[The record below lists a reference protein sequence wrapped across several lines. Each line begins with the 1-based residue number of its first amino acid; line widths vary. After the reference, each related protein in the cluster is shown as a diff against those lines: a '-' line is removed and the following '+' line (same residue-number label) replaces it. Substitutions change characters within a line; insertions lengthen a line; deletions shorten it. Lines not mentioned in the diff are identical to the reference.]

1 MGKVRKNLELVF
13 LKQIFIDKIMIS
25 SALNGKSDLKY
36 LYRLHCEIDG
46 KYQSFIENWG
56 RGMFQ
61 WNDAFGF
68 DYNGMDESRET
79 LEHNLN
85 MMMAKLDGYMFTDN
99 VENITKTSPRK
110 VTNIYN
116 NQNNVYF
123 DQVIQ
128 YIEHNYESTDKIEIL
143 NQIDTIKNILKSND
157 SKEEKWKKLSSIGKW
172 VFDKSVDIGMQLLP
186 MFLGL
191 K

>member
-1 MGKVRKNLELVF
+1 MGKVKKNLEIVF
-13 LKQIFIDKIMIS
+13 LKQILFDKIMIS
-25 SALNGKSDLKY
+25 SALNGESDLKE
-36 LYRLHCEIDG
+36 LYQLHCEIDG
-46 KYQSFIENWG
+46 KYQSFIDNWG

-85 MMMAKLDGYMFTDN
+85 MMKAKLESYMFTFN
-99 VENITKTSPRK
+99 VEDSNKTTPSK
-110 VTNIYN
+110 ITNIYN

-123 DQVIQ
+123 EQVTQ
-128 YIEHNYESTDKIEIL
+128 YIQHNYSSPDKNEIL
-143 NQIDTIKNILKSND
+143 GQIDEIKKILKSND
-157 SKEEKWKKLSSIGKW
+157 SKDEKWSKLSKIGKW